1 MKSNPRTALGI
12 FFLAIICFLGFSYF
26 SVKGAVLKKDAVD
39 ISKVNISSLRPNMHV
54 TMNVDKCIGY
64 YLSEGRG
71 QNFPDKSRHYLVLR
85 YNKEIGK
92 YDHLIDVK
100 VDSDDFDQWEK
111 LVEDVR
117 NNNESIVPIHIDA
130 YVTYMD
136 PDQAN
141 TYLATLTKCGFS
153 SNYIT
158 SYSIVVI
165 NEKQINRNKFIL
177 FGCGIL
183 FIILGLLY
191 LNWVYHPF
199 NRDYSSLLE
208 TDITSDVETECY
220 DVELTEEELF
230 EKENKEEQNVEENK
244 DEEQR

>member
-1 MKSNPRTALGI
+1 M
-12 FFLAIICFLGFSYF
+12 
-26 SVKGAVLKKDAVD
+26 
-39 ISKVNISSLRPNMHV
+39 
-54 TMNVDKCIGY
+54 
-64 YLSEGRG
+64 
-71 QNFPDKSRHYLVLR
+71 
-85 YNKEIGK
+85 
-92 YDHLIDVK
+92 DH
-100 VDSDDFDQWEK
+100 
-111 LVEDVR
+111 
-117 NNNESIVPIHIDA
+117 
-130 YVTYMD
+130 
-136 PDQAN
+136 DQAN

-220 DVELTEEELF
+220 DVELTEEELLE
-230 EKENKEEQNVEENK
+230 EKTGEEK
-244 DEEQR
+244 